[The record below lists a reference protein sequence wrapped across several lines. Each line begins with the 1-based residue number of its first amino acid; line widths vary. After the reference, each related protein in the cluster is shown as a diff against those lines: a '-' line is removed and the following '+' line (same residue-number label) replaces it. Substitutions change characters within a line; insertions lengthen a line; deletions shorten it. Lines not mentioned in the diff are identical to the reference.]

1 MLDRMTF
8 QVRLWLFAAI
18 AAAAGC
24 GSSGPGDL
32 DVLGL
37 LVRTDKRVY
46 SLAVDREART
56 TLLNQGS
63 VAIYAPMNEYVYVEQ
78 WDGDEWIN
86 RRPWF
91 TVDGVGISFPV
102 APGDSLS
109 EAMDFR
115 YVNNRAGT
123 YRFVFEVALDPRGH
137 KLVPEADRVSQ
148 PFELTWD

>member
-8 QVRLWLFAAI
+8 SVRLWLFPAI

-32 DVLGL
+32 DVPGL

-46 SLAVDREART
+46 SLAVDREARI
-56 TLLNQGS
+56 TLVNQGP
-63 VAIYAPMNEYVYVEQ
+63 VTIYAPMNEYVYVEQ

-91 TVDGVGISFPV
+91 AVDGVGISFPV
-102 APGDSLS
+102 VPGDSLA

-115 YVNNRAGT
+115 YVNNQAGT
-123 YRFVFEVALDPRGH
+123 YRFLFEVALDPRGRR
-137 KLVPEADRVSQ
+137 LVPEADRASE
-148 PFELTWD
+148 PFELTGE